1 MGAPSTIDETFA
13 SSYSLQG
20 PELEFFKAQTGI
32 QDEEELKKHVVHVQ
46 QEAWKAIIPC
56 RMFLSF
62 EAHLDACMASMSD
75 LKLDADFLVLFRFKI
90 SRLPA
95 YKQLLKLGKEREGA
109 IFLDV
114 GCCFGNEIRKAVSD
128 GFPGENTIGTDLHG
142 DFFELGNKLFKS
154 DFPGHFIPGDALD
167 SNFLKTVPP
176 FYSAP
181 ETPRPDLRSLKTL
194 TPLLGHVSAINA
206 SSFFHLFDEPQQ
218 LEVGRALAG
227 LLSPEPGSLIFGEH
241 AGRPVKGYRTD
252 GLPRDDGSYEFC
264 HSPETWKEMW
274 DGGVFEKGTVK
285 ADALLVE
292 VKRPDRV
299 TDDNRDAARFWVMA
313 WSVVRL

>member
-46 QEAWKAIIPC
+46 QEAWKVHQYGCI
-56 RMFLSF
+56 RGFVF
-62 EAHLDACMASMSD
+62 T
-75 LKLDADFLVLFRFKI
+75 RFKI

-167 SNFLKTVPP
+167 SDFLKIVPP

-181 ETPRPDLRSLKTL
+181 VTPRPDLRSLKTL

>member
-46 QEAWKAIIPC
+46 QEAWKVHQYGCI
-56 RMFLSF
+56 RGFVF
-62 EAHLDACMASMSD
+62 T
-75 LKLDADFLVLFRFKI
+75 RFKI

-128 GFPGENTIGTDLHG
+128 GFPGENTIGTDLHA

-218 LEVGRALAG
+218 LEVGHALAG

>member
-62 EAHLDACMASMSD
+62 EAHLDACRSTNTGASAASSSLGMAYMSESR
-75 LKLDADFLVLFRFKI
+75 LDADLLVLSRFKI

-114 GCCFGNEIRKAVSD
+114 GCCCK
-128 GFPGENTIGTDLHG
+128 
-142 DFFELGNKLFKS
+142 
-154 DFPGHFIPGDALD
+154 
-167 SNFLKTVPP
+167 
-176 FYSAP
+176 
-181 ETPRPDLRSLKTL
+181 
-194 TPLLGHVSAINA
+194 
-206 SSFFHLFDEPQQ
+206 
-218 LEVGRALAG
+218 
-227 LLSPEPGSLIFGEH
+227 
-241 AGRPVKGYRTD
+241 
-252 GLPRDDGSYEFC
+252 
-264 HSPETWKEMW
+264 
-274 DGGVFEKGTVK
+274 
-285 ADALLVE
+285 
-292 VKRPDRV
+292 
-299 TDDNRDAARFWVMA
+299 
-313 WSVVRL
+313 